1 MGKIFLS
8 HSSKDKEYVGYIAN
22 LLGKDH
28 CTYDE
33 MCFEYGMKN
42 IDEIFKEIDKTSI
55 FVFFISDNSLKSDW
69 VKDELDLAEE
79 KLKDSS
85 HKLSQIFPII
95 IDNTITYADS
105 RIPDYLK
112 KGIGSYNIRPI
123 STPQVAYKKIITQQK
138 DSLIMLVYQITIVF
152 MDAIRKFL
160 ISRKNLIAEKILNV
174 LLLLEYMVLEEDRIL
189 KLR

>member
-105 RIPDYLK
+105 RIPDY
-112 KGIGSYNIRPI
+112 
-123 STPQVAYKKIITQQK
+123 
-138 DSLIMLVYQITIVF
+138 
-152 MDAIRKFL
+152 
-160 ISRKNLIAEKILNV
+160 
-174 LLLLEYMVLEEDRIL
+174 
-189 KLR
+189 